1 MKIEHLSS
9 NALEVF
15 MRLSIEITPEQHQN
29 LKAAAALQGKSI
41 KSYVLERALPNA
53 DEQAALQKLEAYL
66 APRVAAAKAGK
77 ISSKSVDDIFDEEI
91 AKAK

>member
-1 MKIEHLSS
+1 
-9 NALEVF
+9 

-41 KSYVLERALPNA
+41 KSYVLERTLPNA

-77 ISSKSVDDIFDEEI
+77 ISSKSVDEIFDEEI
-91 AKAK
+91 AKTK

>member
-1 MKIEHLSS
+1 
-9 NALEVF
+9 

-41 KSYVLERALPNA
+41 KNYVLERVLPNA
-53 DEQAALQKLEAYL
+53 DEQEALQKLESYL
-66 APRVAAAKAGK
+66 QPRVAAAKAGK
-77 ISSKSVDDIFDEEI
+77 ITDKSVDDIFDEEI